1 MIVNDSI
8 MSLTTSLGEQVAN
21 IKYTSNKK
29 LSVRELSAMYDSS
42 FIAKKYIDKT
52 VADMLKLQ
60 REFDG
65 DIDPSDIERDFAL
78 DEVYKLALTWASLY
92 GDSLVVAVTDVDI
105 EEFSQPL
112 KDNESIVRF
121 IVLAANEY
129 TPSGE
134 VDADITS
141 PNFGKPLGYQLKVG
155 AGIEVHHSRCHLIR
169 LGNQK
174 ISDKSRNGTSD
185 LQAPYSA
192 IKIFE
197 AAVIS
202 IGDII
207 KDSNVDIISMQGLF
221 QKLAAG
227 QCDHVATY
235 ALMMKQQK
243 SSSGMVMIDSEDSYD
258 QKQSNY
264 SGLSEVIDKMLSVL
278 AGALDR
284 PITVLFGQSASGFA
298 TGEEDNRAY
307 YETIKSLQESR
318 LRPLQEFIDSF
329 FPELKDQ
336 WFEYPS
342 IDSVNEKENAEI
354 FSSVTTALGQLLM
367 NDAISDRDAIVELQ
381 RLGFLTGVNVD
392 EKEDEYEEDES
403 SEAFE
408 AFGSMVSGADR
419 VIG

>member
-21 IKYTSNKK
+21 IKYTSNKR
-29 LSVRELSAMYDSS
+29 LSPRELSAMYDSS

-52 VADMLKLQ
+52 VADMLKLPRQ
-60 REFDG
+60 FEG
-65 DIDPSDIERDFAL
+65 EINPTDIERDYNL
-78 DEVYKLALTWASLY
+78 DEVYKLALTWSSLY
-92 GDSLVVAVTDVDI
+92 GDSLVVAVTDTDI
-105 EEFSQPL
+105 EDFDKPL
-112 KDNESIVRF
+112 QDSESIVRF
-121 IVLAANEY
+121 IALSATEF

-141 PNFGKPLGYQLKVG
+141 KNFGMPLYYQLKVG
-155 AGIEVHHSRCHLIR
+155 AGVKVHYSRCHLTR
-169 LGNQK
+169 LGNRK
-174 ISDKSRNGTSD
+174 LSDKARNGVSD

-197 AAVIS
+197 SAVIS

-227 QCDHVATY
+227 QCDQVADY

-243 SSSGMVMIDSEDSYD
+243 SSTGLVMIDKEDSYD
-258 QKQSNY
+258 QKQANY

-329 FPELKDQ
+329 FSELKDQ

-342 IDSVNEKENAEI
+342 IDSVNEKEKAEI
-354 FSSVTTALGQLLM
+354 FASVTTALGQLLM
-367 NDAISDRDAIVELQ
+367 NDAISDRDAITELQ
-381 RLGFLTGVNVD
+381 RLGFLTGVKTD
-392 EKEDEYEEDES
+392 ETEKDES
-403 SEAFE
+403 SETFE
-408 AFGSMVSGADR
+408 ALGSLV
-419 VIG
+419 

>member
-21 IKYTSNKK
+21 IKYTNNKR
-29 LSVRELSAMYDSS
+29 LSARELGAMYDSS

-52 VADMLKLQ
+52 VADMLKLP
-60 REFDG
+60 RSFNG
-65 DIDPSDIERDFAL
+65 DVNASDIEREYDL
-78 DEVYKLALTWASLY
+78 DEVYKLALTWSSLY
-92 GDSLVVAVTDVDI
+92 GDSLVVAVTDADI
-105 EEFSQPL
+105 TEFDKPL
-112 KDNESIVRF
+112 KDTESIVRF
-121 IVLAANEY
+121 IALSSPEF

-141 PNFGKPLGYQLKVG
+141 KNFGMPLYYQLKIG
-155 AGIEVHHSRCHLIR
+155 AGVKVHYSRCHLIR
-169 LGNQK
+169 LGNRK
-174 ISDKSRNGTSD
+174 LSDKTRNGVSD
-185 LQAPYSA
+185 LQGPYTA

-197 AAVIS
+197 SAVIS

-227 QCDHVATY
+227 QCDQVADY
-235 ALMMKQQK
+235 ALLMKQQK
-243 SSSGMVMIDSEDSYD
+243 SSSGLVMIDKEDSFD
-258 QKQSNY
+258 QKQASY

-329 FPELKDQ
+329 FPELKGQ
-336 WFEYPS
+336 WFEYPP
-342 IDSVNEKENAEI
+342 IDSVNEKEKAEI
-354 FSSVTTALGQLLM
+354 FASVTTALGQLLM
-367 NDAISDRDAIVELQ
+367 NDAITDSDAVKELQ
-381 RLGFLTGVNVD
+381 RLGFLTGVKVD
-392 EKEDEYEEDES
+392 ETEEDEGS
-403 SEAFE
+403 QAF
-408 AFGSMVSGADR
+408 
-419 VIG
+419 